1 MKTNQLFERLWEHG
15 RTLRRVGLVLV
26 MCLMAIPQVWGY
38 SMEIYFCPE
47 DLWGEYWDES
57 TKYCQLNL
65 NKRCNGNDA
74 WETYSMTKT
83 AWTKDGKAIWK
94 GNPTN
99 LCNDGAQQIQF
110 LRKLKSDNY
119 QEWSNQVYDGWM
131 MYNSTNTFYYGS
143 WQALSKDQV
152 VNGGYVYFDNSATQ
166 WSNTYKYLVI
176 GHNSYSRVYQLTQ
189 ISNTNLWYVYL
200 DDKANHVWEDA
211 TYCAFIGS
219 NSSWSDG
226 DWGPGNVSTAS
237 KYTATFPVNYSN
249 SILSGKFYLYRPVS
263 SSDGTELNRDRYD
276 AYGGLNWD
284 ITFKAKIKAFGEDS
298 YAEGTSKG
306 KVTVKR
312 YTYGNATSCGSSAST
327 DVLAV
332 GGTSGIYAMGYVS
345 TRCTLTVANVV
356 DGYTFRGWYA
366 DGSRLSETSPYRTY
380 SPKATTVYAYFEANS
395 YTITYNN
402 MDGATNHPSNPSS
415 YGVTSSTITL
425 QAPTKSGYVFAGWC
439 SDEGCTTRVSS
450 IPSGSTGNKVFYA
463 KWLSAHEPGKYVT
476 ATGSGGYGKTLTD
489 VSGIGYER
497 YLFGISSSKVYVGAA
512 DKVTSKGSACVLSYA
527 TATGNFDSGGEW
539 LSGTAIGNNG
549 SGSQDFAGTEFASC
563 GSVYGLKYKTEGQG
577 LLLRVKG
584 YSEFAIVAKDNDDS
598 KSKNKYLQ
606 VLIDGSDVTDD
617 LSTEKTVR
625 RYSLTA
631 GTAYTIQVKSL
642 SSSENQF
649 WGFSLKP
656 GTPTITVHPSTSS
669 ASYDVGDAATAL
681 SVTATKLVSS
691 GTTLSYQ
698 WYSNTTASNS
708 GGTIIDGATSASYT
722 PPTTSAGTTYYYC
735 VVSET
740 GCNSATSNV
749 SGAITVT
756 ASCTT
761 PTIAWSTSPANGNV
775 GGNMTI
781 SVTSNYPAGVTIS
794 SNNSNATLTG
804 RTVAG
809 STVSYTLNYAV
820 AGGANITASVTGA
833 GDYCAETVELSPV
846 AITISKNTPTSYTAS
861 GGTFCSGAGVV
872 TLSGSQ
878 SGIYYQLYNGASTVG
893 DAKEGTGSALTWTS
907 LSTAAGYTVKTVAND
922 TYSAATM
929 SGTATVAFYD
939 AVSIGTQ
946 PTASVNATVSSA
958 ASLSGLALASGT
970 YNSAAYRWQTCNGD
984 GSSASDITSGSAYA
998 NYTTS
1003 TLSFTPS
1010 SAGTYYFR
1018 CKVTDGCGTTVYSNV
1033 VTVTA
1038 KNQPAQYPVSGT
1050 ASICSGDDTDI
1061 TLSDSED
1068 GVTYKLYKGGVDQS
1082 DDKVGDGD
1090 ELTWTVSAAGTYTVK
1105 AEESSTYWE
1114 RAMSGSATVS
1124 FKTATSISTQPATAV
1139 DATVNED
1146 FTLGSALVAAG
1157 DGTLQYQWFSYSNAA
1172 GTDDETSVRSAST
1185 TKTYTTSK
1193 AATGTYYYRV
1203 KVIGGCG
1210 TVASNVIAVTVAAC
1224 SPATLVKT
1232 VITGYESSAFQQTTT
1247 GSYAGTSIIDLTS
1260 KTYQMADLD
1269 SDGNNE
1275 IGYKMDDG
1283 KKFYVQLSET
1293 TLQAGDIIKVGIT
1306 KKNDNYSD
1314 PASAS
1319 DKQNVLIICAWNGSV
1334 EGDSIGKITGVTGAG
1349 FYTYTVKAS
1358 DLTRCEGSN
1367 DTIHYVGLARNRW
1380 GQNPYMHSLE
1390 IIRPCAVTTYSVTV
1404 EVNDEDYGSASA
1416 EDDELEEDGTTEITA
1431 TPNTG
1436 YEFTSWAVSGTGAA
1450 LSSTTDNP
1458 TTLTMGTADATVT
1471 ATFTAINYTL
1481 TWDLAGGTVTTAGT
1495 GAAVDATGTPS
1506 SSVAYGSS
1514 ITAPEVEKDGY
1525 DFSSWS
1531 PSVASKMP
1539 AANTTYTAQWAE
1551 RFTVSYDAMGG
1562 SVDPTSATGSTASK
1576 VTLPTPTHDDYTF
1589 DGWYTSAGTKIG
1601 DGGEKYGPTAAITL
1615 YAKWKGDCDGGDGVS
1630 VRFLSTNKNDA
1641 GNAFA
1646 DMSTSSNT
1654 TQMVGSGAAKLIAV
1668 GSASLSATT
1677 NKDGYRSDS
1686 RMEMVFYFS
1695 STSTLDVYVGVNS
1708 TGRSYGLY
1716 SFTPADGDHDEL
1728 SEIVA
1733 SDYATCSIVTS
1744 NVSAAGAAFEHTGT
1758 GTPSLSSGIT
1768 SFTQIGG
1775 AKISYTSLSGFY
1787 VFKANGTSDAF
1798 VYGFDINGGS
1808 TCYTVTYHGNGSTS
1822 GYTNDP
1828 AQHTAGSDVTVMY
1841 NDPTTGFKR
1850 TGYEFNGW
1858 NTKADASGTRYDYW
1872 DIDHRTIEDIAAD
1885 VDLYA
1890 EWRIVIDAD
1899 NTDFAGKDSPTQ
1911 YKDVK
1916 VTNGAT
1922 LTITNATT
1930 IRDIIV
1936 TDDATLKL
1944 RKSTTAH
1951 DVTVETGSTLNINT
1965 TNGDGT
1971 GDGITLT
1978 ANSLSLQGGFNELKS
1993 KYDMPRVYINPK
2005 CTLTRTDPTIN
2016 FDISVNHRNYYPI
2029 ALPFD
2034 VALNNVDYADSYL
2047 ASISTYGMHYEIDK
2061 YNGQKRANSGGG
2073 AGNWETVTSGETLK
2087 AGMGY
2092 IMSAITDGGKAI
2104 IRFPMNVPNGWTT
2117 AGEQGTY
2124 DAVTKNEVAV
2134 YAYTKA
2140 EGETKKANKGWNLLG
2155 VPYMS
2160 CFVSSEM
2167 DADPSDAYIKGLLN
2181 IWSGEYKDGDNNIY
2195 VTIPKYDFTEYD
2207 QLNITE
2213 AVLLPGWCFFVQMD
2227 EDATITFDKAGE
2239 RARAPFRATNSNQAK
2254 PTVKTGIILSGA
2266 EASDKTT
2273 ILVSDKYNAA
2283 EYEINADLEKMFGE
2297 NGYTLATYSL
2307 SGETRLAYNAMSNA
2321 DAENIIPIGYRAP
2334 AEGEYTFLI
2343 NPRYAENGAFESVN
2357 LIDYETGIVT
2367 DLLMSSYT
2375 FSTDRT
2381 QNDARF
2387 ALNVVKQK
2395 ETPTG
2400 IENGANGA
2408 NDANGVRKLLLDGKM
2423 YIILDGKMFDAQ
2435 GKRVK

>member
-1 MKTNQLFERLWEHG
+1 MKTNQLFERLWEHS

-200 DDKANHVWEDA
+200 DDKDNHVWEDA

-356 DGYTFRGWYA
+356 TGYTFRGWYA
-366 DGSRLSETSPYRTY
+366 GGTKLSDDTPYRTY
-380 SPKATTVYAYFEANS
+380 SPKATTVYAYFEENS

-415 YGVTSSTITL
+415 YGITSSTITL
-425 QAPTKSGYVFAGWC
+425 QAPTKSGYTFAGWC
-439 SDEGCTTRVSS
+439 SDEDCTTPVSS

-476 ATGSGGYGKTLTD
+476 ATGSGGYGKTLKD
-489 VSGIGYER
+489 VSGTKYER
-497 YLFGISSSKVYVGAA
+497 YLFGVSSSKVYVGADA
-512 DKVTSKGSACVLSYA
+512 AVTSKGSSCVLSYA
-527 TATGNFDSGGEW
+527 TATGNLDSGGEW
-539 LSGTAIGNNG
+539 LFGTSIYNQGSGT
-549 SGSQDFAGTEFASC
+549 QDISGTEFASC

-781 SVTSNYPAGVTIS
+781 SVTSNYPAGVTIT

-820 AGGANITASVTGA
+820 AGNANITASVD
-833 GDYCAETVELSPV
+833 GDGSTVCDETIDLDAV
-846 AITISKNTPTSYTAS
+846 AITVKSAPTVGTFTPASGATIKSGTTVTVTGSTGSTVYYQWGTSSAPANAAAVVS
-861 GGTFCSGAGVV
+861 GGTAGTSGAATVTTTGISSSNTYLYAVASEGGVNSTISSASYTIDDTKPTLSSSVPANSATDVNTSGTIVLTFSEAIASVDGSKFTLTNATKGAVAIDGSDNTKVNIAYSGASYSTTVTLATAAGAVADAAGNTSAALSSISFTTKAEPTLTALEEGTLYTAQDMASDECGTLSGTSCYSSGVSSNTMFMVIGDASKTDQTGGTPESKTCDKVTLNGNDFTTVMWLKGQATLSSKIPEDRALKFMLPKAGSLTIYYRDNNDSKAAVNLAKSGSDPCWESGSKGNHYETKTGLSDGTYYIYADKGSTAIYGLYYDKAPEFVSSTPANGATDVAVSGTIVLTFDESIESVTAAKYSLSEGTISAVAIDGTDATKVNITYSGLPGSTEV
-872 TLSGSQ
+872 TLS
-878 SGIYYQLYNGASTVG
+878 V
-893 DAKEGTGSALTWTS
+893 
-907 LSTAAGYTVKTVAND
+907 AAGAVTDAAGNK
-922 TYSAATM
+922 SAALSAITFTTE
-929 SGTATVAFYD
+929 STGYAITNGSPTGGTIAITD
-939 AVSIGTQ
+939 
-946 PTASVNATVSSA
+946 
-958 ASLSGLALASGT
+958 GL
-970 YNSAAYRWQTCNGD
+970 
-984 GSSASDITSGSAYA
+984 SDIT
-998 NYTTS
+998 
-1003 TLSFTPS
+1003 
-1010 SAGTYYFR
+1010 
-1018 CKVTDGCGTTVYSNV
+1018 
-1033 VTVTA
+1033 
-1038 KNQPAQYPVSGT
+1038 
-1050 ASICSGDDTDI
+1050 
-1061 TLSDSED
+1061 E
-1068 GVTYKLYKGGVDQS
+1068 
-1082 DDKVGDGD
+1082 
-1090 ELTWTVSAAGTYTVK
+1090 
-1105 AEESSTYWE
+1105 AEE
-1114 RAMSGSATVS
+1114 
-1124 FKTATSISTQPATAV
+1124 
-1139 DATVNED
+1139 DAKV
-1146 FTLGSALVAAG
+1146 
-1157 DGTLQYQWFSYSNAA
+1157 YI
-1172 GTDDETSVRSAST
+1172 
-1185 TKTYTTSK
+1185 
-1193 AATGTYYYRV
+1193 AAT
-1203 KVIGGCG
+1203 
-1210 TVASNVIAVTVAAC
+1210 
-1224 SPATLVKT
+1224 P
-1232 VITGYESSAFQQTTT
+1232 E
-1247 GSYAGTSIIDLTS
+1247 
-1260 KTYQMADLD
+1260 
-1269 SDGNNE
+1269 
-1275 IGYKMDDG
+1275 
-1283 KKFYVQLSET
+1283 
-1293 TLQAGDIIKVGIT
+1293 
-1306 KKNDNYSD
+1306 
-1314 PASAS
+1314 
-1319 DKQNVLIICAWNGSV
+1319 
-1334 EGDSIGKITGVTGAG
+1334 
-1349 FYTYTVKAS
+1349 
-1358 DLTRCEGSN
+1358 
-1367 DTIHYVGLARNRW
+1367 
-1380 GQNPYMHSLE
+1380 
-1390 IIRPCAVTTYSVTV
+1390 
-1404 EVNDEDYGSASA
+1404 
-1416 EDDELEEDGTTEITA
+1416 
-1431 TPNTG
+1431 TG
-1436 YEFTSWAVSGTGAA
+1436 YEFTSWDVYKTGTPATKVSTGSTASTSFTMPSYAV
-1450 LSSTTDNP
+1450 
-1458 TTLTMGTADATVT
+1458 TVD
-1471 ATFTAINYTL
+1471 ATFTAIDYAITHSAATNGTYTISV
-1481 TWDLAGGTVTTAGT
+1481 AGGSATDENTTANYGQT
-1495 GAAVDATGTPS
+1495 ITLAATPS
-1506 SSVAYGSS
+1506 SHYKLQAWNVTCGGDPVAVTNNQFSMPAGNVTIAPTFGEVYTVTFNSNGGSS
-1514 ITAPEVEKDGY
+1514 VDAIEQSTVGGAITMPDAPTK
-1525 DFSSWS
+1525 
-1531 PSVASKMP
+1531 
-1539 AANTTYTAQWAE
+1539 
-1551 RFTVSYDAMGG
+1551 
-1562 SVDPTSATGSTASK
+1562 
-1576 VTLPTPTHDDYTF
+1576 DDYTF
-1589 DGWYTSAGTKIG
+1589 VNWMIGGTTKDAGDSYT
-1601 DGGEKYGPTAAITL
+1601 PTANVTAYATWKSDDCAGGGGSTTLISITPTIT
-1615 YAKWKGDCDGGDGVS
+1615 KD
-1630 VRFLSTNKNDA
+1630 NKN
-1641 GNAFA
+1641 N
-1646 DMSTSSNT
+1646 S
-1654 TQMVGSGAAKLIAV
+1654 
-1668 GSASLSATT
+1668 SASASGTPGGTAYWD
-1677 NKDGYRSDS
+1677 KMG
-1686 RMEMVFYFS
+1686 
-1695 STSTLDVYVGVNS
+1695 TSTPYKLN
-1708 TGRSYGLY
+1708 
-1716 SFTPADGDHDEL
+1716 E
-1728 SEIVA
+1728 
-1733 SDYATCSIVTS
+1733 
-1744 NVSAAGAAFEHTGT
+1744 NGAYFALK
-1758 GTPSLSSGIT
+1758 LSSGYYQAT
-1768 SFTQIGG
+1768 DV
-1775 AKISYTSLSGFY
+1775 L
-1787 VFKANGTSDAF
+1787 V
-1798 VYGFDINGGS
+1798 INGADGAHLVYYGS
-1808 TCYTVTYHGNGSTS
+1808 HGSGTYLGTTGSPSSGTINFTLTGLPSSVDEIYVYRTNDTYNKKLSSISVTRSGGTCKTVTYHGNGATS
-1822 GYTNDP
+1822 GYVNDP
-1828 AQHTAGSDVTVMY
+1828 VQHTAGSDVTVKY

-1872 DIDHRTIEDIAAD
+1872 DIDHCTIEDIAAD

-1890 EWRIVIDAD
+1890 EWRIVINAD

-1944 RKSTTAH
+1944 RKNTTAH

-2047 ASISTYGMHYEIDK
+2047 ASISTYGMHYEIDE
-2061 YNGQKRANSGGG
+2061 YDGQKRANSGGG
-2073 AGNWETVTSGETLK
+2073 TGNWKRVEPGATLK
-2087 AGMGY
+2087 AGKGY

-2334 AEGEYTFLI
+2334 ADGEYTFSI

-2395 ETPTG
+2395 ETPTD
-2400 IENGANGA
+2400 IELVGGEGLDVNAP
-2408 NDANGVRKLLLDGKM
+2408 RKLLLDGRM
-2423 YIILDGKMFDAQ
+2423 FIILDGKMFDAQ